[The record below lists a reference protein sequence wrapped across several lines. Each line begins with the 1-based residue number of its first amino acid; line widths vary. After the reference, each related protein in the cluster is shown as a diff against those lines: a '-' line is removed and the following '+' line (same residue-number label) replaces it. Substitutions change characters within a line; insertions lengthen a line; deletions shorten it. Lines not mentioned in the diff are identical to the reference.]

1 MKKKLLTVT
10 LKFQSCG
17 VMNGLQMSTFHP
29 NPFHFTRLA
38 ILLSQNFT
46 NAIARIYEI
55 TTRMPETDTSSIPFG
70 PSYQTISDVL

>member
-38 ILLSQNFT
+38 ILLSQSFT
-46 NAIARIYEI
+46 NAIARSLRNNY
-55 TTRMPETDTSSIPFG
+55 MNAGNWHF
-70 PSYQTISDVL
+70 